1 MRMEDWDEKE
11 DGRGLLLQMGGIVV
25 VFVVMFIVAYAI
37 VMLAS

>member
-11 DGRGLLLQMGGIVV
+11 DGRGLLLQMGGIVI